1 MNLDTTIDSLL
12 KETLIKNHQEW
23 LFEHIQ
29 TLNPEEQACLI
40 SELKQVPWQI
50 FEKTQNEEELVRQI
64 ASAQAPMFVP
74 YELNAN
80 QDEMDIYRPIGEQ
93 AIKDGKV
100 ALLLVAGGL
109 GSRLSFEGPKGIY
122 PARPISKIS
131 LFEHFAQKIK
141 VLQRKYGIK
150 LDWMI
155 MTSFQNEESTKLFFQ
170 ANRFFGLA
178 QDQIHFFNQSGV
190 IAFDQESQHVL
201 LKDRSHLQLY
211 PDGHGGMISAFKQSN
226 LPKIMQSKG
235 VEMISYFQVD
245 NPLIDLLDPLLIGLH
260 LAHASSSR
268 EISSKIVEKTDEN
281 EKVGLFMS
289 IENQLRLIEYHQI
302 PSEIL
307 ELRDENDVLKFRCAS
322 IAAHIIQ
329 LDFLLSCEED
339 LHIYE
344 SIKSL
349 SHFDPI
355 QNQIVTKPGRKF
367 ERFIFDLIPKA
378 KKSLIY
384 ETKRSQEFAP
394 IKNRQGKDTP
404 ESSYLL
410 QSEKIKSWLKT
421 LGYLDWIDAL
431 PSEHIIELS
440 PLIANDQ
447 NELHIAIQ
455 NGKVTL
461 NTPIQD
467 QKILL

>member
-268 EISSKIVEKTDEN
+268 
-281 EKVGLFMS
+281 S
-289 IENQLRLIEYHQI
+289 I
-302 PSEIL
+302 
-307 ELRDENDVLKFRCAS
+307 D
-322 IAAHIIQ
+322 
-329 LDFLLSCEED
+329 
-339 LHIYE
+339 
-344 SIKSL
+344 
-349 SHFDPI
+349 
-355 QNQIVTKPGRKF
+355 
-367 ERFIFDLIPKA
+367 
-378 KKSLIY
+378 
-384 ETKRSQEFAP
+384 
-394 IKNRQGKDTP
+394 
-404 ESSYLL
+404 
-410 QSEKIKSWLKT
+410 
-421 LGYLDWIDAL
+421 
-431 PSEHIIELS
+431 
-440 PLIANDQ
+440 
-447 NELHIAIQ
+447 
-455 NGKVTL
+455 
-461 NTPIQD
+461 
-467 QKILL
+467 